1 VALLSD
7 ALSQHRKT
15 LTVVYYGVAVVL
27 IVAGSILWA
36 TGHGTGDPYLTI
48 GIALAVLPP
57 AVIWIRRFFGRG

>member
-1 VALLSD
+1 VALLPD

>member
-1 VALLSD
+1 MALLPD

>member
-1 VALLSD
+1 VALLPD

-36 TGHGTGDPYLTI
+36 IGHGTGDPYLTI

-57 AVIWIRRFFGRG
+57 AVIWVRRWFGRG

>member
-1 VALLSD
+1 MALLSD

-15 LTVVYYGVAVVL
+15 LAVVYYVRRGRADRGREHFV
-27 IVAGSILWA
+27 A

>member
-1 VALLSD
+1 MLLSD
-7 ALSQHRKT
+7 ALSQHRT
-15 LTVVYYGVAVVL
+15 TIGVVYYVVALVL
-27 IVAGSILWA
+27 TVAGSVLWA

>member
-1 VALLSD
+1 MALLSD

>member
-1 VALLSD
+1 MLLPD
-7 ALSQHRKT
+7 ALREHRRT
-15 LTVVYYGVAVVL
+15 LALVYYGVALVL

-48 GIALAVLPP
+48 GIALAVLPT

>member
-1 VALLSD
+1 MIGDLFDSPWKILI
-7 ALSQHRKT
+7 
-15 LTVVYYGVAVVL
+15 VAVVL